1 MASLVLTSTFAATRS
16 DHAGMTGNSHDPL
29 TAARLSMVE
38 TQLRRRG
45 IRDQRVLDA
54 MTKVPRH
61 EFVGRQHWADAY
73 ADHPVPIGEQ
83 QTTSQPY
90 IIAVMLQ
97 AAEVTPHDRVL
108 EIGAGS
114 GYQTALLCELA
125 REVFAVERYSALAAD
140 VTNRLEQLGYKNS
153 AVVTGGGSLRLPEP
167 APYEAIIVAAAAP
180 RVPPALIEQLAPGG
194 RLVVPVGDAQQ
205 QVLQLARKDAAGKVN
220 VIPLES
226 CRFVPLVGQQGFA
239 A

>member
-1 MASLVLTSTFAATRS
+1 
-16 DHAGMTGNSHDPL
+16 MTGNSHDPL

-97 AAEVTPHDRVL
+97 AAEIKPQDRVL

-125 REVFAVERYSALAAD
+125 REVFAVERYAALSANVAQI
-140 VTNRLEQLGYKNS
+140 LERLGYKN
-153 AVVTGGGSLRLPEP
+153 ATTITGDGSLGLRER
-167 APYEAIIVAAAAP
+167 APFDAIIVAAAAP
-180 RVPPALIEQLAPGG
+180 RVPPALVEQLAPGG

-205 QVLQLARKDAAGKVN
+205 QVLQLARKDAAGN
-220 VIPLES
+220 VTVTSLES

>member
-1 MASLVLTSTFAATRS
+1 
-16 DHAGMTGNSHDPL
+16 MTGNSHDPL
-29 TAARLSMVE
+29 TAARLAMVE

-45 IRDQRVLDA
+45 ITDQRVLEA

-61 EFVGRQHWADAY
+61 EFLNRQYWPDAY

-97 AAEVTPHDRVL
+97 AAEIQPQDRVL

-125 REVFAVERYSALAAD
+125 REVFAVERYPALSTEVNQA
-140 VTNRLEQLGYKNS
+140 LERLGYRN
-153 AVVTGGGSLRLPEP
+153 ATVVTGDGSLGIPEH
-167 APYEAIIVAAAAP
+167 APYDAIIVAAAAP
-180 RVPPALIEQLAPGG
+180 RVPPALLEQLALGG

-205 QVLQLARKDAAGKVN
+205 QVLQLVRKDAAGN
-220 VIPLES
+220 VTARSLES